1 MTHRTQSIL
10 RPCGAKVIGLSN
22 RIFKRKV
29 RNKRLLGTKL
39 GARLLASVFCSLCI
53 SIVLFVSLY
62 VLSNWAVKK
71 YSSTIYLTGKLN
83 EFQSF
88 VDKEQIVHD
97 DFSSLTAWLNKNDIK
112 FMHIYRGD
120 QRVFNSDD
128 PVSEGYVYD
137 ERESEY
143 YWGNRFITFINEIEI
158 ISNDD
163 VDKYLQNGQNV
174 SADKSVNATVPDT
187 TESDDSEKLPYAPPD
202 STYDIEEKEPYIE
215 QVDDEYSKRVTF
227 KTFNVY
233 IAVDDN
239 FSLLLVLII
248 VSVVISLLVFAFLIL
263 VFVSSRFRYLV
274 ELQYEVAEIE
284 GGMIDRRVTVKGRDE
299 IAQLARNV
307 EDMRTS
313 LVMRLESEKEAYDA
327 NKELITAMS
336 HDLRTPLSALIGYL
350 ELAGA
355 GDRVSEEQKE
365 LYIQKSVEKSYQLK
379 AMTDKLFDYFTVFK
393 NESADELKPE
403 VYDGYELLSQMI
415 GEQSYMLEE
424 KGYNVV
430 YEGLDAPD
438 AEPYK
443 LHVDSDALLRVF
455 DNIYSNIIKYAEK
468 NTDVKIAF
476 ENDDYNVRVVVT
488 NRVNKK
494 ALKIASTKI
503 GLKSCRR
510 LMTRMNG
517 TLKSQTTGDEY
528 SITVQLKKYF
538 EFENA

>member
-1 MTHRTQSIL
+1 MSKKL
-10 RPCGAKVIGLSN
+10 
-22 RIFKRKV
+22 FKRKV

-53 SIVLFVSLY
+53 SIVLFVCLY
-62 VLSNWAVKK
+62 ALSTWAVKK

-83 EFQSF
+83 EFQSY

-128 PVSEGYVYD
+128 PVEEDYVYD

-158 ISNDD
+158 ISNDEI
-163 VDKYLQNGQNV
+163 DKYVQNGQNGL
-174 SADKSVNATVPDT
+174 ADKTVSATVPDT
-187 TESDDSEKLPYAPPD
+187 TENGDSENLPYAPPD
-202 STYDIEEKEPYIE
+202 DTYEIEEKEPYIE
-215 QVDDEYSKRVTF
+215 RVDDEYSRRFTY
-227 KTFNVY
+227 KTLNVY

-284 GGMIDRRVTVKGRDE
+284 GGMIDRRVTVKGKDE
-299 IAQLARNV
+299 IAQLARNI

-350 ELAGA
+350 ELVGS
-355 GDRVSEEQKE
+355 GDRVSEEQKK

-393 NESADELKPE
+393 NEGTDELKLE
-403 VYDGYELLSQMI
+403 VYDGYGLLSQMI

-430 YEGLDAPD
+430 YEGLDAPET
-438 AEPYK
+438 EPYK
-443 LHVDSDALLRVF
+443 LQVDSDALLRVF

-468 NTDVKIAF
+468 NSSVKIAL

-494 ALKIASTKI
+494 ALKVASTKI

-510 LMTRMNG
+510 LMNRMNG
-517 TLKSQTTGDEY
+517 ALRSQSSGDEY
-528 SITVQLKKYF
+528 SVTVQLKKYF